1 MKLFKKDRV
10 LVADD
15 EEFCIASMKA
25 ILKKSGFDINN
36 RLDICINGREMVD
49 LVRNS
54 YNQGISFKLIFSD
67 FSMPGLNGVDAVRE
81 IRAFFESHKVPES
94 MQPYIIGVTGHVH
107 EDFTVIGLKAGM
119 NEIVSKPL
127 YYPTL
132 LSIISK
138 FF

>member
-1 MKLFKKDRV
+1 
-10 LVADD
+10 
-15 EEFCIASMKA
+15 
-25 ILKKSGFDINN
+25 
-36 RLDICINGREMVD
+36 MVD

-81 IRAFFESHKVPES
+81 IRAFFETHNVPES

-107 EDFTVIGLKAGM
+107 KDFTDIGLKAGM

-127 YYPTL
+127 YYPMML
-132 LSIISK
+132 RIITK
-138 FF
+138 FY